1 MIEKINT
8 NQIQDIL
15 GQLSG
20 KQPDVP
26 KTPVDN
32 NSTDASLQVD
42 YAALISKATQIPE
55 TDAETIKK
63 AEELLR
69 SGQLERLENIREAAN
84 NILKFGV

>member
-8 NQIQDIL
+8 SQIQDIL

-32 NSTDASLQVD
+32 STDASLQVD
-42 YAALISKATQIPE
+42 YAALISRATQIPE
-55 TDAETIKK
+55 TDEETIKK
-63 AEELLR
+63 AEKLLR
-69 SGQLERLENIREAAN
+69 SGQLEIKKIIDEAAENI
-84 NILKFGV
+84 IKYGV

>member
-8 NQIQDIL
+8 SQIQDIL

-26 KTPVDN
+26 KTPVDK
-32 NSTDASLQVD
+32 SKDASLQVD

-69 SGQLERLENIREAAN
+69 SGQLESLENIREAAN

>member
-8 NQIQDIL
+8 SQIQDIL

-26 KTPVDN
+26 KTPVD

-55 TDAETIKK
+55 TDEETIKK
-63 AEELLR
+63 AEKLLR
-69 SGQLERLENIREAAN
+69 SGQLEIKKIIDEAAENI
-84 NILKFGV
+84 IKYGV

>member
-8 NQIQDIL
+8 SQIQDIL

-32 NSTDASLQVD
+32 NTDASLQVD
-42 YAALISKATQIPE
+42 YAALINRATQIPE
-55 TDAETIKK
+55 TDAEAIKK

-69 SGQLERLENIREAAN
+69 SGKLESLENIREAAN